1 MGTAGPTRGMGAKKR
16 RAAGG
21 SKNNEKQ
28 RRAAG
33 TARMVRKEMPRCGA
47 RGCIKRCEMG
57 YKELPRCL
65 DKSGAQ
71 HRACTAGGGKSNA
84 KQGAQERRAAW
95 GKKAARGMGTAG
107 PTRGMGAAR
116 AARGIIFLDF

>member
-65 DKSGAQ
+65 DKSGAR
-71 HRACTAGGGKSNA
+71 HGDSRTNARHGSGKS
-84 KQGAQERRAAW
+84 GARDN
-95 GKKAARGMGTAG
+95 
-107 PTRGMGAAR
+107 
-116 AARGIIFLDF
+116 FS

>member
-21 SKNNEKQ
+21 SKNDEKQ

-71 HRACTAGGGKSNA
+71 HRACAAGGGKSNA
-84 KQGAQERRAAW
+84 KQGAQEWRET
-95 GKKAARGMGTAG
+95 AARSV
-107 PTRGMGAAR
+107 RQQE
-116 AARGIIFLDF
+116 